1 MERDRTHCI
10 SNTPVHSLE
19 LVAPTLLWY
28 ASGTKGVANMHAIE
42 PCRPTFVAV
51 LSMARLAALLC
62 LNATRF
68 HLLNPKQVACNGQGC

>member
-28 ASGTKGVANMHAIE
+28 ASGTKGAANMHAIG
-42 PCRPTFVAV
+42 PRQR
-51 LSMARLAALLC
+51 LSQPLAW
-62 LNATRF
+62 
-68 HLLNPKQVACNGQGC
+68 QGCTLPECHPVPPA